1 MDVNDIRGI
10 HSLII
15 MAIFLGIIWWAFSAH
30 RKKPND
36 EAAQLP
42 FEDDDIDQRTQQSEK
57 SENEK

>member
-15 MAIFLGIIWWAFSAH
+15 MAIFLGIIWWAFSGH
-30 RKKPND
+30 RKKAND